1 MEGEIMEIF
10 ESSIYKDDIGR
21 RTFLEIPFDARERFC
36 KPKGTIYVNGAINGT
51 PYRGKLLSRGGGKFL
66 MVLDKSLQ
74 KSIGFD
80 GRTMNAHVTMS
91 SEELEPAGKKQEE
104 PVVVSSG
111 MDVLA
116 AIKTRQSIR
125 KFTSRPIGDDMVTT
139 MLCCGMYAPTAK
151 NKRPY
156 HFIVIRNRQLL
167 AELASQNSQAT
178 MLESAAGA
186 IVICGDK
193 NIEGMKEFLYADCAA
208 AAQNI
213 LLGIHG
219 LGLGGVWCGVASNS
233 DWRKRMITALELPS
247 KLEPIAVIAFGWP
260 DEEKE
265 LRGRWEP
272 EKIHYGKW

>member
-1 MEGEIMEIF
+1 MELF
-10 ESSIYKDDIGR
+10 ESPIYKDDIGR

-36 KPKGTIYVNGAINGT
+36 KPKGTIYVSGTINGT

-66 MVLDKSLQ
+66 MGLDKPLQ
-74 KSIGFD
+74 KSLGFD
-80 GRTMNAHVTMS
+80 GQTMNAHATMS
-91 SEELEPAGKKQEE
+91 SEELEPAGKKREE
-104 PVVVSSG
+104 PVAVSSG

-125 KFTSRPIGDDMVTT
+125 KFASRPVGDDMVTT
-139 MLCCGMYAPTAK
+139 ILCCGMYAPTAK
-151 NKRPY
+151 NKRPC

-167 AELASQNSQAT
+167 AELASQNSQAA

-208 AAQNI
+208 ATQNI

-233 DWRKRMITALELPS
+233 DWRKRMIAALELPV
-247 KLEPIAVIAFGWP
+247 KLEPVAVIAFGWP

-272 EKIHYGKW
+272 EKIHYDRW